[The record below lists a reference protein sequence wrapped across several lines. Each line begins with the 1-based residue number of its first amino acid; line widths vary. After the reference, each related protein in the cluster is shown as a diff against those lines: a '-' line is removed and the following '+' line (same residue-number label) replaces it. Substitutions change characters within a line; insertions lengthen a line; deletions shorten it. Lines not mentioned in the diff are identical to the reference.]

1 MEYIKE
7 GFTLPVPIN
16 MIPTSSAII
25 DFVKAIRRRINKNQ
39 NSTRANSVSHTA
51 FDDGV
56 SQYELKSQVSGGGG
70 NNCNNINTIDLPP
83 NKNLPDKLNKVNF

>member
-16 MIPTSSAII
+16 VIPTSSAII
-25 DFVKAIRRRINKNQ
+25 DFVKAIRRRINKSQ
-39 NSTRANSVSHTA
+39 NATRANSVSHTA

-70 NNCNNINTIDLPP
+70 NDLP
-83 NKNLPDKLNKVNF
+83 NKNLPDKLNKVK